1 MSASDG
7 KISHFRF
14 RGSTKSILSTRTVSR
29 GFLADTSSQAWVTLA
44 TNDAYATGAL
54 VLAHSLVR
62 AGTTRKKVVMVS
74 GGIKRDLLD
83 ALHEVFDDVQD
94 VALLDSLDTANLAL
108 LERPELGVTFTK
120 LHCWN
125 LTKYSKCVFLDAD
138 TLVSRNMSF
147 SPPLNPRQ

>member
-1 MSASDG
+1 M
-7 KISHFRF
+7 
-14 RGSTKSILSTRTVSR
+14 
-29 GFLADTSSQAWVTLA
+29 A

-54 VLAHSLVR
+54 ILAHSLVR
-62 AGTTRKKVVMVS
+62 AGMTRKKVVMVS
-74 GGIKRDLLD
+74 GGVGKEKLA
-83 ALHEVFDDVQD
+83 ALREVFDDVQD

-138 TLVSRNMSF
+138 TLVGNNASSDRH
-147 SPPLNPRQ
+147 